1 MQKATDVFII
11 GGGPAGLAAA
21 IAARQRGFEVTVA
34 DGASPAIDKACGEG
48 LMPDGLAA
56 LGRLGISITQQ
67 DSYPFRGL
75 RFVSGGLSVDASFPQ
90 GPGLGVR
97 RTALHRTMV
106 ARAEAVGVKLL
117 WRTPVTGLHPEG
129 VRLGNE
135 VARSRWIVGADGGH
149 SLVRR
154 WAGLDRYCHDRTRF
168 AFRRHYRV
176 APWSDCME
184 LHWGPKC
191 QIYATPSS
199 ADEVCVALVSRTPD
213 LRLDAALGAF
223 PELAARLRAA
233 EPSSAERGA
242 ISSTRKLRRVYK
254 DRVCLVGDA
263 SGTVDAIT
271 GEGLCLAFSQAALLA
286 ECLVS
291 NDLERY
297 QRQHRML
304 ATRPALMAKLLLALD
319 WKSSFRQNVM
329 RAFGSDP
336 RLLARMLA
344 LHVGTSSSAID
355 FAGAGLALGWRM
367 LRA

>member
-1 MQKATDVFII
+1 MRTATDVFII
-11 GGGPAGLAAA
+11 GGGPAGLGAA
-21 IAARQRGFEVTVA
+21 IAARQRGLEVIVA
-34 DGASPAIDKACGEG
+34 DGASPSIDKACGEG

-56 LGRLGISITQQ
+56 LGRLGVSVAQE
-67 DSYPFRGL
+67 DSYPFRGI

-97 RTALHRTMV
+97 RTALHRTM
-106 ARAEAVGVKLL
+106 AAHAEAVGATLL
-117 WRTPVTGLHPEG
+117 WRTPVTGLHPQG

-135 VARSRWIVGADGGH
+135 IVRSRWIVGADGGH

-191 QIYATPSS
+191 QIYATPIA
-199 ADEVCVALVSRTPD
+199 ADEVCVALISRTPD
-213 LRLDAALGAF
+213 LRLDDALGAF
-223 PELAARLRAA
+223 PELVARLRAA

-242 ISSTRKLRRVYK
+242 ISSTRKLRRIYK

-263 SGTVDAIT
+263 SGAVDAIT
-271 GEGLCLAFSQAALLA
+271 GEGLCLCFSQAGLLA
-286 ECLVS
+286 ECLAA

-297 QRQHRML
+297 QRQHRIL
-304 ATRPALMAKLLLALD
+304 ATRPMLMARLMLALD
-319 WKSSFRQNVM
+319 WKKSFRQTVM

-336 RLLARMLA
+336 RLFARVLA
-344 LHVGTSSSAID
+344 LHVGASSPINL
-355 FAGAGLALGWRM
+355 AGAGLSLGWRM